1 MKNSVLHVRN
11 LLLMLCVLAM
21 TACGFHLRGTADLS
35 FKTLYINK
43 AAAPALT
50 AELARSFKFNGVKV
64 TGIAEQAD
72 LQLEI
77 MGERYEKRI
86 LSLSGGGK
94 VSEYTLLYHVTFRT
108 RTASTDPWDAPQTI
122 DQMRDYSY
130 DNTLLLA
137 KEGEEA
143 RLNND
148 MRSDAAR
155 EIIRRLSAQQ
165 HSKPSAA
172 D

>member
-1 MKNSVLHVRN
+1 MKNSVLHVRA
-11 LLLMLCVLAM
+11 LLLMLCVLTL
-21 TACGFHLRGTADLS
+21 TACGFHLRGTSDLS
-35 FKTLYINK
+35 FKSLYINK
-43 AAAPALT
+43 AAAPALA

-77 MGERYEKRI
+77 MSERYEKRI

-94 VSEYTLLYHVTFRT
+94 VSEYTLLYHVIFRT
-108 RTASTDPWDAPQTI
+108 RTTTNELWSAPQTI

-148 MRSDAAR
+148 MRTDAAR
-155 EIIRRLSAQQ
+155 EIMRRLSTQQ
-165 HSKPSAA
+165 FNKPSAA